1 MWPAFCVFPATRTM
15 ATYGRRIDRKRKP
28 LSAEFMTLLVVLAAG
43 VGTAWWAGHELAM
56 NLSAIQWAA
65 CMLGIT
71 ETIGTTH
78 PVGYT
83 LAHASQGEADSSA
96 APFCLSGQN
105 PAFVNG
111 LQTLHQQIGN
121 VMGLPVE
128 CEHPA
133 TVVGDTVQQTTTG
146 LAAYNSLTNTDT
158 FTDGWHHWALTP
170 NGLVAWEG
178 TDSRP
183 PLQAAP
189 SPDQAG
195 APAPTQ

>member
-1 MWPAFCVFPATRTM
+1 M
-15 ATYGRRIDRKRKP
+15 AAYSRRVSRKRKP
-28 LSAEFMTLLVVLAAG
+28 LSAEFMTLLIVVAAG
-43 VGTAWWAGHELAM
+43 FGTAWWAGQQVAM

-65 CMLGIT
+65 SMLGIT
-71 ETIGTTH
+71 ETIGTTR

-83 LAHASQGEADSSA
+83 EAHASQDGADSST
-96 APFCLSGQN
+96 APFCQSGQS
-105 PAFVNG
+105 PAFANG
-111 LQTLHQQIGN
+111 LRTLHQQIGN
-121 VMGLPVE
+121 IMGLPVE

-158 FTDGWHHWALTP
+158 FTDGWRHWALTP

-178 TDSRP
+178 TDSTP

-195 APAPTQ
+195 APTQTQ